1 MAFDFLE
8 TDGQAI
14 SEEILTALTDE
25 VDEQLH
31 PGDER
36 RIFADALAMV
46 LIQVYNYLNDSA
58 KQRLLRYARGEVLDA
73 LAENAGV
80 ERIGPTSATDT
91 ARFTLSVERSRNTII
106 PEGTKM
112 TSDGLIFFT
121 TDATAIIQAGEL
133 TVDVPITCAEQGET
147 HNGIA
152 EGTITTLVDAIPYVA
167 EVTNLYGTDGGDNGE
182 EYTEEGDEKLRERV
196 RLANAAASTAGS
208 EDAYIYHT
216 LSADASIADVVVES
230 PSPCEIIIYPL
241 LEGGKLPD
249 EDMLNKIKD
258 VFHNE
263 AKRLRPMTDRVSA
276 RSPTEVLYD
285 VELCYWCLPE
295 NEKAAVNLV
304 EREGGLIDSYIDWQ
318 NGKLGRSVNP
328 DALRRELMQNTEE
341 LGVLVE
347 RVEIISPTFTELRK
361 SQVAKFSGNLT
372 VEHEVME
379 E

>member
-36 RIFADALAMV
+36 RIFADAIAMV
-46 LIQVYNYLNDSA
+46 LIQVYNYLNDKA
-58 KQRLLRYARGEVLDA
+58 KQRLLKYARGEILDA
-73 LAENAGV
+73 LAENEGV
-80 ERIGPTSATDT
+80 ERIGPTSAMDT
-91 ARFTLSVERSRNTII
+91 ARFTLSAERKRNTII
-106 PEGTKM
+106 PEGTKI
-112 TSDGLIFFT
+112 TGDGLIFFA
-121 TDATAIIQAGEL
+121 TDATAVIPAGEL
-133 TVDVPITCAEQGET
+133 TVDVPITCVEQGET

-152 EGTITTLVDAIPYVA
+152 EGTITTMVDAIPYVS

-196 RLANAAASTAGS
+196 RLANAATSTAGS
-208 EDAYIYHT
+208 EDAYVYHT
-216 LSADASIADVVVES
+216 LSADASIADVTVES
-230 PSPCEIIIYPL
+230 PNPCEIVIYPL
-241 LEGGKLPD
+241 LEGGALPD
-249 EDMLNKIKD
+249 EDMLNKVTA

-276 RSPTEVLYD
+276 RSPTEVFYD
-285 VELCYWCLPE
+285 VELCYYCLPE

-318 NGKLGRSVNP
+318 SGKLGRNINP

-341 LGVLVE
+341 LGMLVE
-347 RVEIISPTFTELRK
+347 RVEIVSPTFAKLEK
-361 SQVAKFSGNLT
+361 NQVAKFSGNLT